1 MPRRPRLSLPAL
13 LLDASEGY
21 ALWDLQGQMVDHN
34 QALANFC
41 RRPEQVA
48 DQIADLEE
56 FIDRRKPDFGIIP
69 PVASFRGETV
79 ETVIRITSNA
89 SSLYHFQC
97 WPVTDSESNVIA
109 VMGRI
114 QAANPES
121 STLHDDP
128 SRLWGIRLQ
137 EELTRRRLAQEPIGL
152 ETLCGFGPDHDQL
165 LRSANAAIQAKC
177 NVMIIGEPGTG
188 RHYLARLIH
197 SRWQMNAPQ
206 RCPMIPLDPH
216 SLPTDILIRDFLIHQ
231 ESVKQTS
238 ATAKKTAS
246 KWRVQAGST
255 ILIEDT
261 MALTAD
267 FQNLIGEADENA
279 RIISLLNTTE
289 SINTLQPSFRAKTS
303 TILLKLK
310 PLRERVEE
318 IPILAQFMLERLQ
331 VETTKR
337 FDGLHPAAIHQLQL
351 FDWPANWR
359 DLERT
364 IRLAIQSATGP
375 LIKSEDIPAS
385 IQGAYGGAWMHI
397 PKDSA
402 HDLLKESLNQTRR
415 MAVEQALKQFGEN
428 KAAAAR
434 ALGVSRPKL
443 YRIIAELGLD

>member
-1 MPRRPRLSLPAL
+1 M
-13 LLDASEGY
+13 DASEGY

-34 QALANFC
+34 QTLENFC

-69 PVASFRGETV
+69 PVASFRGESV
-79 ETVIRITSNA
+79 ETVIRITSSA
-89 SSLYHFQC
+89 SSLYQFQC

-114 QAANPES
+114 QPANPES
-121 STLHDDP
+121 NTLHDDP
-128 SRLWGIRLQ
+128 TQLWGIRLQ
-137 EELTRRRLAQEPIGL
+137 EELTRRRHAQEPIGL

-165 LRSANAAIQAKC
+165 LRCVNAAIQSKC

-197 SRWQMNAPQ
+197 SRWQMNAPH
-206 RCPMIPLDPH
+206 RSPMIPLDPH
-216 SLPTDILIRDFLIHQ
+216 SLPADILIRDFLIQQ
-231 ESVKQTS
+231 EPVKQAS
-238 ATAKKTAS
+238 AMAKKLAH

-255 ILIEDT
+255 VLIENT
-261 MALTAD
+261 IALTTE
-267 FQNLIGEADENA
+267 FQNLIGQTEDNV
-279 RIISLLNTTE
+279 RIISLLNTTQA
-289 SINTLQPSFRAKTS
+289 IDALQPAFRAKTS
-303 TILLKLK
+303 TILLRLK
-310 PLRERVEE
+310 PIRERVEE
-318 IPILAQFMLERLQ
+318 IPMLAQFMLERLQ
-331 VETTKR
+331 VETMKR
-337 FDGLHPAAIHQLQL
+337 FDGYHPAAIHHLQM

-364 IRLAIQSATGP
+364 IRLAMQSAKGP

-397 PKDSA
+397 PKDSPN
-402 HDLLKESLNQTRR
+402 DLLEETLNQTRR

-428 KAAAAR
+428 KTAAAR

-443 YRIIAELGLD
+443 YRLISELGLE

>member
-1 MPRRPRLSLPAL
+1 
-13 LLDASEGY
+13 
-21 ALWDLQGQMVDHN
+21 MVDHN
-34 QALANFC
+34 QTLENFC

-69 PVASFRGETV
+69 PVASFRGESV
-79 ETVIRITSNA
+79 ETVIRITSSA
-89 SSLYHFQC
+89 SSLYQFQC

-114 QAANPES
+114 QPANPES
-121 STLHDDP
+121 NTLHDDP
-128 SRLWGIRLQ
+128 TQLWGIRLQ
-137 EELTRRRLAQEPIGL
+137 EELTRRRHAQEPIGL

-165 LRSANAAIQAKC
+165 LRCVNAAIQSKC

-197 SRWQMNAPQ
+197 SRWQMNAPH
-206 RCPMIPLDPH
+206 RSPMIPLDPH
-216 SLPTDILIRDFLIHQ
+216 SLPADILIRDFLIQQ
-231 ESVKQTS
+231 EPVKQAS
-238 ATAKKTAS
+238 AMAKKLAH

-255 ILIEDT
+255 VLIENT
-261 MALTAD
+261 IALTTE
-267 FQNLIGEADENA
+267 FQNLIGQTEDNV
-279 RIISLLNTTE
+279 RIISLLNTTQ
-289 SINTLQPSFRAKTS
+289 SIDALQPAFRAKTS
-303 TILLKLK
+303 TILLRLK
-310 PLRERVEE
+310 PIRERVEE
-318 IPILAQFMLERLQ
+318 IPMLAQFMLERLQ
-331 VETTKR
+331 VETMKR
-337 FDGLHPAAIHQLQL
+337 FDGYHPAAIHHLQM

-364 IRLAIQSATGP
+364 IRLAMQSAKGP

-397 PKDSA
+397 PKDSPN
-402 HDLLKESLNQTRR
+402 DLLEETLNQTRR

-428 KAAAAR
+428 KTAAAR

-443 YRIIAELGLD
+443 YRLISELGLE

>member
-1 MPRRPRLSLPAL
+1 M
-13 LLDASEGY
+13 DASEGY

-34 QALANFC
+34 QALENFC
-41 RRPEQVA
+41 SRPEQVA

-79 ETVIRITSNA
+79 ETVIRVKSNA
-89 SSLYHFQC
+89 SSLYQFQC

-114 QAANPES
+114 QPANPES

-128 SRLWGIRLQ
+128 TQLWGIRLQ

-165 LRSANAAIQAKC
+165 LRCVNAVIQSKC

-197 SRWQMNAPQ
+197 SRWQMNAPH
-206 RCPMIPLDPH
+206 RSPMIPLDPH
-216 SLPTDILIRDFLIHQ
+216 SLPADILIRDFLIQQ
-231 ESVKQTS
+231 EPVKQAS
-238 ATAKKTAS
+238 AMAKKLAH

-255 ILIEDT
+255 VLIEDT
-261 MALTAD
+261 IALTTE
-267 FQNLIGEADENA
+267 FQNLIGQTEDNV
-279 RIISLLNTTE
+279 RIISLLNTTQA
-289 SINTLQPSFRAKTS
+289 IDALQPAFRAKTS
-303 TILLKLK
+303 TILLRLK

-318 IPILAQFMLERLQ
+318 IPMLAQFMMERLQ
-331 VETTKR
+331 VETMKR
-337 FDGLHPAAIHQLQL
+337 FDGYHPAAIHHLQM

-364 IRLAIQSATGP
+364 IRQAMQSAKGP

-397 PKDSA
+397 PKDSPN
-402 HDLLKESLNQTRR
+402 DLLEETLNQSRR

-428 KAAAAR
+428 KTAAAR

-443 YRIIAELGLD
+443 YRLISELGLE

>member
-1 MPRRPRLSLPAL
+1 
-13 LLDASEGY
+13 
-21 ALWDLQGQMVDHN
+21 MVDHN
-34 QALANFC
+34 QTLENFC

-69 PVASFRGETV
+69 PVASFHGETV
-79 ETVIRITSNA
+79 ETVIRIKSNA
-89 SSLYHFQC
+89 SSLYQFQC

-128 SRLWGIRLQ
+128 TQLWGIRLQ

-165 LRSANAAIQAKC
+165 LRCVNAVIQSKC

-197 SRWQMNAPQ
+197 SRWQMNATQ

-216 SLPTDILIRDFLIHQ
+216 SLPADILIRDFLIQQ
-231 ESVKQTS
+231 EPVKQAS
-238 ATAKKTAS
+238 AMAKKLAH

-255 ILIEDT
+255 VLIEDT
-261 MALTAD
+261 IALTTE
-267 FQNLIGEADENA
+267 FQNLIGQADENA
-279 RIISLLNTTE
+279 RIISLLNTTQA
-289 SINTLQPSFRAKTS
+289 IDALQPAFRAKTS
-303 TILLKLK
+303 TILLRLK

-318 IPILAQFMLERLQ
+318 IPMLAQFMMERLQ
-331 VETTKR
+331 VETMKR
-337 FDGLHPAAIHQLQL
+337 FDGYHPAAIHHLQM

-364 IRLAIQSATGP
+364 IRQAMQSAKGP

-397 PKDSA
+397 PKDSPN
-402 HDLLKESLNQTRR
+402 DLLEETLNQTRR

-428 KAAAAR
+428 KTAAAR

-443 YRIIAELGLD
+443 YRLISDLGLE

>member
-1 MPRRPRLSLPAL
+1 M
-13 LLDASEGY
+13 DASEGY

-34 QALANFC
+34 QTLENFC
-41 RRPEQVA
+41 RRPEQFA

-79 ETVIRITSNA
+79 ETVIRITSSA
-89 SSLYHFQC
+89 SSLYQFQC

-114 QAANPES
+114 QPANPES

-128 SRLWGIRLQ
+128 TQLWGIRLQ

-165 LRSANAAIQAKC
+165 LRCVNAVIQSKC

-197 SRWQMNAPQ
+197 SRWQMNATQ

-216 SLPTDILIRDFLIHQ
+216 SLPADILIRDFLIQQ
-231 ESVKQTS
+231 EPVKQAS
-238 ATAKKTAS
+238 AMAKKLAH

-261 MALTAD
+261 IALTKE
-267 FQNLIGEADENA
+267 FQNLIGQADENA
-279 RIISLLNTTE
+279 RIISLLNTTQA
-289 SINTLQPSFRAKTS
+289 IDALQPAFRAKTS
-303 TILLKLK
+303 TILLRLK

-318 IPILAQFMLERLQ
+318 IPMLAQFMMERLQ
-331 VETTKR
+331 VEIMKR
-337 FDGLHPAAIHQLQL
+337 FDGYHPAAIHHLQM

-364 IRLAIQSATGP
+364 IRLAMQSAKGP

-397 PKDSA
+397 PKDSPN
-402 HDLLKESLNQTRR
+402 DLLEETLNQTRR

-443 YRIIAELGLD
+443 YRLISELGLE

>member
-1 MPRRPRLSLPAL
+1 
-13 LLDASEGY
+13 
-21 ALWDLQGQMVDHN
+21 MVDHN
-34 QALANFC
+34 QALETFC

-69 PVASFRGETV
+69 PVASFRGESV
-79 ETVIRITSNA
+79 ETVIRITSSA
-89 SSLYHFQC
+89 SSLYQFQC

-114 QAANPES
+114 QPANPES
-121 STLHDDP
+121 NTLHDDP
-128 SRLWGIRLQ
+128 TQLWGIRLQ
-137 EELTRRRLAQEPIGL
+137 EELTRRRHAQEPIGL

-165 LRSANAAIQAKC
+165 LRCVNAAIQSEC

-197 SRWQMNAPQ
+197 SRWQMNAPH
-206 RCPMIPLDPH
+206 RIPMIPLDPH
-216 SLPTDILIRDFLIHQ
+216 SLPADILIRDFLIQQ
-231 ESVKQTS
+231 EPVKQAS
-238 ATAKKTAS
+238 ATTKKLAH

-255 ILIEDT
+255 VLIENT
-261 MALTAD
+261 IALTKE
-267 FQNLIGEADENA
+267 FQNLIGQTEDNV
-279 RIISLLNTTE
+279 RIISLLNTTQA
-289 SINTLQPSFRAKTS
+289 IDALQPAFRAKTS
-303 TILLKLK
+303 TILLRLK
-310 PLRERVEE
+310 PIRERVEE
-318 IPILAQFMLERLQ
+318 IPMLAQFMLERLQ
-331 VETTKR
+331 VETMKR
-337 FDGLHPAAIHQLQL
+337 FDGYHPAAIHHLQM

-364 IRLAIQSATGP
+364 IRLAMQSAKGP

-397 PKDSA
+397 PKDSPN
-402 HDLLKESLNQTRR
+402 DLLEETLNQTRR

-428 KAAAAR
+428 KTAAAR

-443 YRIIAELGLD
+443 YRLISELGLE